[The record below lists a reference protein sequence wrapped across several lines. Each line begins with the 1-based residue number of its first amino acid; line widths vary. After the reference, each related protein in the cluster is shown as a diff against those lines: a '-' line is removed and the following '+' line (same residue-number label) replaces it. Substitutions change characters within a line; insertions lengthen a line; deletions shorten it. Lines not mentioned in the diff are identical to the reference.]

1 MLAENSLTNNK
12 ELFTA
17 MHLQNAGQD
26 IETSALETWHPW
38 LGLDSF

>member
-1 MLAENSLTNNK
+1 MTHMLAENSLTNNK

-26 IETSALETWHPW
+26 I
-38 LGLDSF
+38 